1 MTDTDKQ
8 VTDQP
13 VVDEPKVA
21 DEPKVD
27 EPKVEEP
34 QAEEPKA
41 EEATPA
47 PVADT
52 APQAGETD
60 QHGRQLFETDCSSC
74 GNKTKV
80 PFKPTEGRPVYC
92 RDCFMKQKND
102 QGPRRQF

>member
-1 MTDTDKQ
+1 MTDTDKKT
-8 VTDQP
+8 TDKP
-13 VVDEPKVA
+13 AVDEPKVA

-27 EPKVEEP
+27 EPKVADEPKVEEP
-34 QAEEPKA
+34 QAEE
-41 EEATPA
+41 ATPEPA
-47 PVADT
+47 GDT
-52 APQAGETD
+52 AQPAGDVD

-102 QGPRRQF
+102 RGPRQY

>member
-1 MTDTDKQ
+1 MADTDKK

-27 EPKVEEP
+27 ESKVEEP
-34 QAEEPKA
+34 QAEE
-41 EEATPA
+41 ATPA
-47 PVADT
+47 PAGDT
-52 APQAGETD
+52 AQPAGDVD

-102 QGPRRQF
+102 RGPRQY

>member
-1 MTDTDKQ
+1 MADTDKK

-27 EPKVEEP
+27 ESKVEEP
-34 QAEEPKA
+34 QAEE
-41 EEATPA
+41 ATPA
-47 PVADT
+47 PAGDT
-52 APQAGETD
+52 AQPAGDVD

-80 PFKPTEGRPVYC
+80 PFKPTEGRSVYC

-102 QGPRRQF
+102 RGPRQY